1 MSDQYAVGPG
11 PGGRPWRVVLADDH
25 PPTRAG
31 VRYTLEQAGMEVVG
45 EASDAAGAIDLAL
58 REQPDICLVDIHM
71 PGGGIS
77 AARAITRDLPDT
89 RVVMLTVSRDDE
101 DLFEALRA
109 GASGYLLKDMDP
121 DRVPH
126 ALEGVLAGEAALP
139 RTLLLKVMNEFQERG
154 RRRLRLPGR
163 KGADL
168 SEREWEVL
176 HLLRDGLSTQEI
188 AGRLFVS
195 PATVRSHVG
204 SILKK
209 LRVPD
214 REAAIRL
221 LDDAE
226 D

>member
-1 MSDQYAVGPG
+1 MTEER
-11 PGGRPWRVVLADDH
+11 RPWRVLLADDH

-31 VRYTLEQAGMEVVG
+31 VRYTLEQAGMVICA
-45 EASDAAGAIDLAL
+45 EASDASGAVEAAL

-71 PGGGIS
+71 PGSGIA

-109 GASGYLLKDMDP
+109 GAAGYLLKDMDP

-139 RTLLLKVMNEFQERG
+139 RTLLLKVMDEFRERG
-154 RRRLRLPGR
+154 RRRLRLPNR
-163 KGADL
+163 RGADL
-168 SEREWEVL
+168 TEREWEVL
-176 HLLRDGLSTQEI
+176 HALRDGLTTQEV
-188 AGRLFVS
+188 ADRLYVS
-195 PATVRSHVG
+195 AATVRSHVA

-221 LDDAE
+221 LDEAD

>member
-1 MSDQYAVGPG
+1 VTEER
-11 PGGRPWRVVLADDH
+11 RPWRVLLADDH

-31 VRYTLEQAGMEVVG
+31 VRYTLEQAGMVICAE
-45 EASDAAGAIDLAL
+45 EADASGAIDAAL
-58 REQPDICLVDIHM
+58 REQPDICLLDIHM
-71 PGGGIS
+71 PGSGIT
-77 AARAITRDLPDT
+77 ATRAITRELPDT

-109 GASGYLLKDMDP
+109 GAAGYLLKDMDP
-121 DRVPH
+121 DRIAN

-139 RTLLLKVMNEFQERG
+139 RTLLLRVMNEFRERG
-154 RRRLRLPGR
+154 RRRLRLPNR

-168 SEREWEVL
+168 TEREWEVL
-176 HLLRDGLSTQEI
+176 HLLRDGLPTQEV
-188 AGRLFVS
+188 ADRLYVS
-195 PATVRSHVG
+195 AATVRSHVA

-221 LDDAE
+221 LDEE
-226 D
+226 DD

>member
-1 MSDQYAVGPG
+1 MTEPTPA
-11 PGGRPWRVVLADDH
+11 RPWRVLLADDH

-31 VRYTLEQAGMEVVG
+31 VRYTLEAAGMVVCA
-45 EASDAAGAIDLAL
+45 EAADANGAVDAAL
-58 REQPDICLVDIHM
+58 RETPDVCLLDIHM
-71 PGGGIS
+71 PGSGIN
-77 AARAITRDLPDT
+77 AARAITRELPDT

-139 RTLLLKVMNEFQERG
+139 RTLLLRVMDEFRDRG
-154 RRRLRLPGR
+154 KRRLRLPGGR
-163 KGADL
+163 RGADL

-176 HLLRDGLSTQEI
+176 NLLRDGLSTQEI
-188 AGRLFVS
+188 AARLYVS
-195 PATVRSHVG
+195 AATVRSHVAAV
-204 SILKK
+204 LKK

-221 LDDAE
+221 LDDA

>member
-1 MSDQYAVGPG
+1 MTEPG
-11 PGGRPWRVVLADDH
+11 TPANPWRVLLADDH

-31 VRYTLEQAGMEVVG
+31 VRYTLEAAGMVICA
-45 EASDAAGAIDLAL
+45 EASDANGAVDAAL
-58 REQPDICLVDIHM
+58 RELPDVCLLDIHM
-71 PGGGIS
+71 PGSGIN

-139 RTLLLKVMNEFQERG
+139 RTLLLRVMDEFRDRG
-154 RRRLRLPGR
+154 KRRLRLPGGR

-168 SEREWEVL
+168 SDREWEVL
-176 HLLRDGLSTQEI
+176 NLLRDGQSTQEI
-188 AGRLFVS
+188 ATRLYVS
-195 PATVRSHVG
+195 AATVRSHVA

-221 LDDAE
+221 LDETD
-226 D
+226 

>member
-1 MSDQYAVGPG
+1 MTS
-11 PGGRPWRVVLADDH
+11 RRVVLADDH

-31 VRYTLEQAGMEVVG
+31 VRYTLEAAGMEVVA
-45 EASDAAGAIDLAL
+45 EAADAAGAVAAAL
-58 REQPDICLVDIHM
+58 REKPDICVLDIHM
-71 PGGGIS
+71 PGSGI
-77 AARAITRDLPDT
+77 AAAHEITKALPET

-121 DRVPH
+121 DRIPH

-139 RTLLLKVMNEFQERG
+139 RTLLVRVMDEFRERG

-163 KGADL
+163 RGEDL

-176 HLLRDGLSTQEI
+176 HLLRDGLTTADI
-188 AGRLFVS
+188 AARLYVS
-195 PATVRSHVG
+195 PATIRSHVA
-204 SILKK
+204 SIIKK

-214 REAAIRL
+214 RAAAIRL
-221 LDDAE
+221 LDEAD
-226 D
+226 

>member
-1 MSDQYAVGPG
+1 MSDDI
-11 PGGRPWRVVLADDH
+11 RRRVLIADDH

-31 VRYTLEQAGMEVVG
+31 VQFTLEQAGFEVC
-45 EASDAAGAIDLAL
+45 AQAADAVGAIEAA
-58 REQPDICLVDIHM
+58 RTERPDVCLLDIHM
-71 PGGGIS
+71 PGSGIE
-77 AARAITRDLPDT
+77 AARVITRELPNT
-89 RVVMLTVSRDDE
+89 KVVMLTVSRDDN

-126 ALEGVLAGEAALP
+126 ALLGVLAGEAALP
-139 RTLLLKVMNEFQERG
+139 RTLLVRVMDEFRDRG
-154 RRRLRLPGR
+154 RHRKRRILPGR
-163 KGADL
+163 RGEDL

-176 HLLRDGLSTQEI
+176 EALHAGMDTATI
-188 AGRLFVS
+188 AAKLFVS

-214 REAAIRL
+214 RAAAIRL
-221 LDDAE
+221 LDELD
-226 D
+226 